1 MATICFARQ
10 PHLCKALN
18 QAMESDSDLNLPAY
32 ELLLALEEAGEDG
45 LRMTGLAVH
54 FIELLPIIGRFYPH
68 SLFC

>member
-1 MATICFARQ
+1 
-10 PHLCKALN
+10 
-18 QAMESDSDLNLPAY
+18 MESDSDLNLPAY

>member
-1 MATICFARQ
+1 
-10 PHLCKALN
+10 
-18 QAMESDSDLNLPAY
+18 MESDSDLNLPAY

-45 LRMTGLAVH
+45 LRMTGLAVN